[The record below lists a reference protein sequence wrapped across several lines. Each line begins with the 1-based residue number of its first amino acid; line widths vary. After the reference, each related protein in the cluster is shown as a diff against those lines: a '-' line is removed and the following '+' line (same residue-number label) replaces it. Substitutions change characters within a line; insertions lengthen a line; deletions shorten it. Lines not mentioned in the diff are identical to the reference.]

1 MMIDDVDRSHLD
13 DNVDRDHS
21 KARTATME
29 AYKDIVRFTA
39 CFAMQCNTI

>member
-13 DNVDRDHS
+13 DNVDRGHS

-29 AYKDIVRFTA
+29 A
-39 CFAMQCNTI
+39 